1 MTKQKKPKL
10 IRDIWDAILN
20 DKWMWIVVW
29 GKPRCGKTTLQM
41 QTAYEVY
48 EDWDKVLKSFVW
60 NLSGLLYKM
69 DKGEPELIPTLNK
82 LHMRIPILLYD
93 DWGAHSNKAETQ
105 YDRAWD
111 IFKGGFDVLGTK
123 IAVLMASMVDPT
135 EPTFQI
141 GQKYTH
147 EIFIP
152 RRGVYK
158 YDEVDWQQDYRGW
171 KPKKKK
177 DWIETNTFVEV
188 PLDVYKQ
195 YDEMRMSL
203 VDDVTQRI
211 KDAMADTLVDRIIKR
226 LQPIDKKLLEII
238 QERGMV
244 CSKTIRDKYGE
255 KIREAIIRC
264 KARSLI
270 VPVRKGTS
278 YWYDITD
285 LGLEV
290 LKTLNSSDV
299 TLLNKQVKEEKI
311 KALT

>member
-1 MTKQKKPKL
+1 MNRKPAL
-10 IRDIWDAILN
+10 VRDIWDAILN

-48 EDWDKVLKSFVW
+48 KDWDKVLKSFVW

-69 DKGEPELIPTLNK
+69 DKGEPELVPTLNK

-147 EIFIP
+147 EVFIP
-152 RRGVYK
+152 ERGVYK

-171 KPKKKK
+171 KPRKKK

-211 KDAMADTLVDRIIKR
+211 KDAMADTLIDKTIKR

-238 QERGMV
+238 QKKGMV
-244 CSKTIRDKYGE
+244 CAKTIRDKYGE

-290 LKTLNSSDV
+290 LQSLNSSDI

-311 KALT
+311 KPLT